1 MKVQNTLLPNY
12 WYPDNLLMTQFG
24 KQIQSQ
30 QVPGWGAYYLDYKA
44 LKKIISS
51 LTSSQIPS
59 NDAVRPGDLLNLAN
73 GSLRLEDN
81 AQTQTVHP
89 AAGLPDGF
97 STATLSVY
105 PGQEH
110 DPPGAGS
117 VFHAHKAAFFFK
129 LERELE
135 KARQIIMSASGF
147 YLRSNP

>member
-1 MKVQNTLLPNY
+1 MG
-12 WYPDNLLMTQFG
+12 QFG

-51 LTSSQIPS
+51 LASSQLPS
-59 NDAVRPGDLLNLAN
+59 GNTVRPSDLLNLAN
-73 GSLRLEDN
+73 SNLQFEN
-81 AQTQTVHP
+81 SPQTQTFHP
-89 AAGLPDGF
+89 INELPEGF
-97 STATLSVY
+97 STTSLTLY

-135 KARQIIMSASGF
+135 KARQIIFIIS
-147 YLRSNP
+147 YVHLRLKL